1 MICFP
6 NAKINLGLN
15 VVSRRA
21 DGYHNIET
29 IFYPI
34 GLKDALE
41 IIPMQTKA
49 SATQNK
55 SYRFF
60 ESGMEIG
67 GNLEDNL
74 VIRAWKVVK
83 KECDIPPIDIHLLKK
98 IPFGAGLGGG
108 SSDAAFMLKL
118 LNTHFSL
125 GYSEEDLRQRAST
138 IGADCPFFV
147 VNKPAFASGI
157 GEHLEEIVLS
167 LDNYFF
173 VLIKPNCFISTQTAY
188 AMVTPTSPTVSL
200 KEIIKHP
207 VSEWKETM
215 KNDFEASVF
224 KKFPE
229 ICNIKEKLYDLGAIY
244 ASMSGSGSSVFALFE
259 SEIEIEKYF
268 SKQFVWTNKK

>member
-15 VVSRRA
+15 VISKRA

-29 IFYPI
+29 VFYPI

-49 SATQNK
+49 RDARNRG
-55 SYRFF
+55 YRFF
-60 ESGMEIG
+60 PSGMEIA
-67 GNLEDNL
+67 GNSEDNL
-74 VIRAWKVVK
+74 VIKAWKVVK
-83 KECDIPPIDIHLLKK
+83 KEHDIPPIDIHLLKK

-118 LNTHFSL
+118 LNNHFSL
-125 GYSEEDLRQRAST
+125 GYSEEDLCQRAST

-147 VNKPAFASGI
+147 SNKPAFASGI
-157 GEHLEEIVLS
+157 GEQLEEVALC
-167 LDNYFF
+167 LDDYFF
-173 VLIKPNCFISTQTAY
+173 VLVKPNCFVSTQTAY
-188 AMVTPTSPTVSL
+188 AMVTPTRPTVSL
-200 KEIIKHP
+200 IEIIKHP
-207 VSEWKETM
+207 VLEWKHTM
-215 KNDFEASVF
+215 RNDFEASVF

-229 ICNIKEKLYDLGAIY
+229 ICDIKEKLYNLGAIY

-259 SEIEIEKYF
+259 SETDIEKHF
-268 SKQFVWTNKK
+268 SNQFVWTNKR